1 MPDPLAALADIDD
14 AEVDRDVPLSRFT
27 TWKVGGPA
35 RYFIEVRTQ
44 RALVQAL
51 GVCASAGLPVRTLGN
66 GSNVLFSDSG
76 YRGVVLRLTG
86 ELALVETG
94 VLKIAAGGGAGLGV
108 LVAGASRTGLA
119 GLEFAVGIPG
129 TVGGAVM
136 TNAGAFSGSC
146 ASLLER
152 VETID
157 LRGESRVH
165 EGFKNE
171 YRSHLVPEDEI
182 VTSATFVMA
191 QAPKEE
197 IRERADS
204 FMRLRRQTQ
213 PLGKATAGSVFK
225 NPAGASAGRLID
237 ECGLKGRSLGAAR
250 ISEIHAN
257 FIVNEGGA
265 TARDIKA
272 LMEVAAR
279 EVRESFGICLEA
291 EVKLIGFE
299 GEENPWDSK

>member
-1 MPDPLAALADIDD
+1 MPDPLAALADIDN
-14 AEVDRDVPLSRFT
+14 AKVERDFPLSRFT

-35 RYFIEVRTQ
+35 RFVIEVRTG
-44 RALVQAL
+44 RALVQVL
-51 GVCASAGLPVRTLGN
+51 GACASAGLPVMTLGN

-86 ELALVETG
+86 EFALVETG
-94 VLKIAAGGGAGLGV
+94 ALEIAAGGGAGLGV
-108 LVAGASRTGLA
+108 LVARASRAGLT

-146 ASLLER
+146 ASLLAR
-152 VETID
+152 VETMD
-157 LRGESRVH
+157 LLGEARVH

-204 FMRLRRQTQ
+204 FRKLRFRTQ

-225 NPAGASAGRLID
+225 NPAGTSAGKLID

-257 FIVNEGGA
+257 FIINEGGA

-272 LMEVAAR
+272 LMEVAAH
-279 EVRESFGICLEA
+279 EVRERFGICLKA